1 MQEKASSSYRGNFMR
16 AQNRK
21 LSDSPTQGSPK
32 TKPVAESFS
41 LESAYGSV
49 AASANPED
57 FDKISLIAKD
67 EKAEKTVRELSE

>member
-1 MQEKASSSYRGNFMR
+1 MEVGKRE
-16 AQNRK
+16 
-21 LSDSPTQGSPK
+21 LTDSPAQGNSK
-32 TKPVAESFS
+32 AQPVAESSS

-49 AASANPED
+49 RASANPED